1 MEKIKQGLPYLV
13 SGLIAGLIAGFMLGL
28 ALQSV
33 FNIL

>member
-13 SGLIAGLIAGFMLGL
+13 SGLIAGFMIGL